1 MTQSMKKIIVTAL
14 CLSLGFLAI
23 SNEAA
28 ADNTTPMP
36 SQVQQPIQRVP
47 VGGFVLTSIKG
58 DIAVPAPTT
67 FTSSGY
73 GDAKT
78 MSGIKCSNLIVVA
91 TSVAKKPRPAG
102 YEGFWVDPPV
112 WTKDVAATGTWS
124 SGHCSYS
131 LGVVPAAGF
140 TLSASV
146 PPVAP
151 FKCSNTNVSTG
162 GLPASE
168 IVPAGTSKTEN
179 FAVTKVNCNV
189 IG

>member
-1 MTQSMKKIIVTAL
+1 MKKMLAAAL

-23 SNEAA
+23 SNDAA
-28 ADNTTPMP
+28 ADNTSPAP
-36 SQVQQPIQRVP
+36 QQAPQQVQRVQP
-47 VGGFVLTSIKG
+47 GGFVITSIKG
-58 DIAVPAPTT
+58 DITVPAPPT

-78 MSGIKCSNLIVVA
+78 MSGIKCSNLVVVA

-102 YEGFWVDPPV
+102 YEGFWMDPPV
-112 WTKDVAATGTWS
+112 WTRNIAATGTWS

-131 LGVVPAAGF
+131 VGVVPGSAF

-151 FKCSNTNVSTG
+151 FKCTDTNVSTG

-168 IVPAGTSKTEN
+168 VVPSGTSKTEN

-189 IG
+189 VG